1 MDRARVGDSSTG
13 AEASAAAW
21 MLTPGEH
28 IGDLVVGGLIGRG
41 GMSCVYE
48 AEDVRLRRRVAV
60 KVSTDP
66 LEGSAEVV
74 SEAQALA
81 AVRHPGLPI
90 VHALGSH
97 HGITYMV
104 MERIYGVS
112 LEEDLDRLRRAGG
125 QFPLDDALDV
135 LIALADVLG
144 HVHRAGM
151 AHRDVKPA
159 NVMLCPHGRVVLLDF
174 GIAVPEVIA
183 RDLRVCGTPRY
194 MAPEL
199 IAGHVEAG
207 EAHML
212 DIYAFGA
219 VACELLTG
227 RPPFDAPTVIETLD
241 RHLDG
246 DLPDLAGDRPDLP
259 AELVAIVLG
268 CLARDLDDRP
278 PSIEAVSWELRAL
291 AGRLRN
297 QPATP
302 LKVLIVDDDRDCAG
316 LMRDC
321 VRELISGAQVSTVD
335 SCEAALALV
344 RREPPSL
351 MLVDLGM
358 PGMSGVDLCL
368 RLKAMPLAQGTE
380 IVVVSGRIDGHSQQA
395 LRQAGVRHALLKG
408 SALPERLCAVLRQ
421 VQRERRPHGRGAG
434 HARPAGRE

>member
-13 AEASAAAW
+13 AEASAAW
-21 MLTPGEH
+21 MLAPGEH
-28 IGDLVVGGLIGRG
+28 IGDLVVGALIGQG
-41 GMSCVYE
+41 GMSYVYE

-74 SEAQALA
+74 REAQALA

-90 VHALGSH
+90 VHALGTH
-97 HGITYMV
+97 RGITYMV
-104 MERIYGVS
+104 MERLYGVS
-112 LEEDLDRLRRAGG
+112 LEADLDRLRRAGG
-125 QFPLDDALDV
+125 QFPLEDALDV
-135 LIALADVLG
+135 LIALADVLA

-199 IAGHVEAG
+199 IAGQVQTG
-207 EAHML
+207 RAHLL

-227 RPPFDAPTVIETLD
+227 RPPFDAPSIVEILD

-246 DLPDLAGDRPDLP
+246 DMPDLAGDRPDLP

-278 PSIEAVSWELRAL
+278 PSIEAVGWEL
-291 AGRLRN
+291 
-297 QPATP
+297 
-302 LKVLIVDDDRDCAG
+302 
-316 LMRDC
+316 RDC
-321 VRELISGAQVSTVD
+321 VRELISGALVSTVD

-380 IVVVSGRIDGHSQQA
+380 IVVVSGRVDGHSQHA

-421 VQRERRPHGRGAG
+421 VRRERRPNGRGAG
-434 HARPAGRE
+434 HPLREAAGVSAGDTGVRLRPR